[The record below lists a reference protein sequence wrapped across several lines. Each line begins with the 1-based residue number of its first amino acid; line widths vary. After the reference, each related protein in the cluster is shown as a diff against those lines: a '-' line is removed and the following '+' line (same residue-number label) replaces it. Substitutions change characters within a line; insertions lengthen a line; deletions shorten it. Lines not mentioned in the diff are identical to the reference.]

1 MTISKCVD
9 VHRRTGPSLGSS
21 VERVDDFDH
30 GPGDEIPGAVWY
42 VREHR

>member
-1 MTISKCVD
+1 MTISKCVGVD
-9 VHRRTGPSLGSS
+9 RRTGRH

-30 GPGDEIPGAVWY
+30 GPGDEIPGFVWY

>member
-9 VHRRTGPSLGSS
+9 VQRGTGPSLGPG

-30 GPGDEIPGAVWY
+30 GPGDEIPGFVWY

>member
-9 VHRRTGPSLGSS
+9 VQRGTGPGRGRS

-30 GPGDEIPGAVWY
+30 GPGDEIPGFVWY